1 MKLVQILKRHNL
13 FSLRTAYWSSAFLLG
28 FTLAACGG
36 GGGGG
41 SPVPEAVVSNIESDV
56 AIFEGSTAN
65 GTSDLTF
72 TVTLDKPVVT
82 RLELRVSTLS
92 AIKSGFVSTPGAA
105 KGGAACG
112 GDVDYVHLVDNSI
125 VFSPGSRTG
134 QITVRVCQD
143 TSFEPNEILYVNW
156 SPLGGQNSTLK
167 GTIRNDDAG
176 GLNST
181 GATALLG
188 GLPAF
193 GRDVNAL
200 TNNNADGALGF
211 SFASVSSGACAQ
223 DKVTGLTWQKNWP
236 GTGTAYSAVSLGTLV
251 NNANNALL
259 CGKSDWR
266 VPTTNELLSLINF
279 SVLSGNPINADVL
292 VPGDSMTGEY
302 WTSETVA
309 TATDQAWVVSPGQ
322 GGAVSSLAK
331 TSSTPL
337 IRLVSGE
344 NRASSCGDAADR
356 FTILRNLTGTADGT
370 VYDAKSGLMWKQCT
384 EGSEGAQ
391 CNMTSTV
398 PYETNRSEAV
408 TYIFNWLKNVNE
420 NPNTLGAGFGDWRL
434 PSVKEL
440 ASLIDRC
447 NTSGAIDATI
457 FPNSRPFSYVSA
469 TKSSNDGSLFWYV
482 NFIDGTIAVG
492 PPTGKYIRL
501 VRAGQ

>member
-1 MKLVQILKRHNL
+1 MKNIQILKQHNL
-13 FSLRTAYWSSAFLLG
+13 FPLRAAYWSSVLLLG
-28 FTLAACGG
+28 LTLAAC

-41 SPVPEAVVSNIESDV
+41 SPVPEAVVSHIESDV
-56 AIFEGSTAN
+56 AILEGSSAN
-65 GTSDLTF
+65 GTSDLIF
-72 TVTLDKPVVT
+72 TVTLDKPVVSQ
-82 RLELRVSTLS
+82 LELRVSTLS
-92 AIKSGFVSTPGAA
+92 AIKPGFVSTPGAA
-105 KGGAACG
+105 KAGAACG

-134 QITVRVCQD
+134 QITVKVCQD

-156 SPLGGQNSTLK
+156 SPLGGQISTLK
-167 GTIRNDDAG
+167 GTILNDDVG

-181 GATALLG
+181 GTTALLG

-200 TNNNADGALGF
+200 TNNIADGALGF
-211 SFASVSSGACAQ
+211 SFASVSSGACTQ

-236 GTGTAYSAVSLGTLV
+236 GTGTAYSTVSLGTLV
-251 NNANNALL
+251 DNANNAVL

-279 SVLSGNPINADVL
+279 GVSSGNPINADVL

-322 GGAVSSLAK
+322 GGAVSFMAK
-331 TSSTPL
+331 TPSSPPL

-344 NRASSCGDAADR
+344 SRASSCGDAADR
-356 FTILRNLTGTADGT
+356 FTILRNITGTADGT
-370 VYDAKSGLMWKQCT
+370 VYDSKSGLMWKQCT

-391 CNMTSTV
+391 CNLTSTV
-398 PYETNRSEAV
+398 PFETNRSEAA

-420 NPNTLGAGFGDWRL
+420 NPITLGAGFGDWRL

-440 ASLIDRC
+440 ASLVDRC
-447 NTSGAIDATI
+447 NTSASIDATI
-457 FPNSRPFSYVSA
+457 FPNSKPLSYISA
-469 TKSSNDGSLFWYV
+469 TKNANDASLFWYV
-482 NFIDGTIAVG
+482 NFFDGTIAVG
-492 PPTGKYIRL
+492 LPTGKYIRL